1 MSGSS
6 EVKLGDS
13 VLIVDDN
20 DLVGVSRLSL
30 KASASTATF
39 FKRGLVQIGQL
50 RLISKVTFLVKSVA
64 AS

>member
-6 EVKLGDS
+6 GVKLGDS

-20 DLVGVSRLSL
+20 ILVGQGVSKLSL

-39 FKRGLVQIGQL
+39 LNKGLVSKH
-50 RLISKVTFLVKSVA
+50 RLDS
-64 AS
+64 